1 METYTLINT
10 DKYGFQQTI
19 LWSKED
25 NGETLDLENTI
36 GLKFI
41 TIKVQMTP
49 EDRKALEEQSEIT
62 MKDLMNFDYEID
74 EVCEGECE
82 WAIGG
87 DITDEERDQIMEELE
102 EHDWDPEVLGWTN
115 EGDSGYDLV
124 DGGLEFM
131 DD

>member
-1 METYTLINT
+1 
-10 DKYGFQQTI
+10 
-19 LWSKED
+19 
-25 NGETLDLENTI
+25 
-36 GLKFI
+36 
-41 TIKVQMTP
+41 
-49 EDRKALEEQSEIT
+49 
-62 MKDLMNFDYEID
+62 MNFDYEID